1 MDSKTY
7 HSQLIK
13 VFKELKKEPQTMLQV
28 SVSTGILRAN
38 ICRYIRTLKKRKQVA
53 VTKVGKC
60 RISKHKAQFFTTDKS
75 LFPPETK
82 SGKVEGD
89 RDAV

>member
-38 ICRYIRTLKKRKQVA
+38 ICRYIRTLRKRKQVA
-53 VTKVGKC
+53 VTKVDKC
-60 RISKHKAQFFTTDKS
+60 RLSKHKAQYFTTDKD
-75 LFPPETK
+75 LFPVEETA
-82 SGKVEGD
+82 GGVQ
-89 RDAV
+89 